1 MSKKSKNVQN
11 RQKSVDFGNSLW
23 IRSLIGLI
31 VLGLFLIAPVFIN
44 YDQLASWGLENEA
57 LKWTS
62 IVLLMFATLV
72 LLISIVTYLI
82 MAMVKI
88 IKGFRAK
95 KHYQRS
101 HTMSLILGFLAMVM
115 FLLMGFV
122 FMLASY
128 WIMSIIE
135 ALDRAKDLDFDQQ
148 LLFVFNSHISQ
159 VLKDDPFK
167 TAWLSTTFWQMDPNT
182 AYLIISGLI
191 LSTSLLNLIYNG
203 LLTRKP
209 KVKSATKLSD
219 EEIKKDTEVAKARA
233 QVQLIDQDWIY

>member
-1 MSKKSKNVQN
+1 MSKKSKNAQN
-11 RQKSVDFGNSLW
+11 PQKSIDFGNSLW
-23 IRSLIGLI
+23 IKSLIGLI
-31 VLGLFLIAPVFIN
+31 VLGLFLILPVFIN
-44 YDQLASWGLENEA
+44 YDQLASWGLENDA

-72 LLISIVTYLI
+72 LLVSIVTYLI

-95 KHYQRS
+95 KRYQRS
-101 HTMSLILGFLAMVM
+101 LAMSLILGFLAMVM
-115 FLLMGFV
+115 FLLMVFV

-128 WIMSIIE
+128 WTMSIIQG
-135 ALDRAKDLDFDQQ
+135 LDRAKELDIDQQ

-167 TAWLSTTFWQMDPNT
+167 TAWLSTTFWQMDANS

-209 KVKSATKLSD
+209 KVKNDAKLSD
-219 EEIKKDTEVAKARA
+219 EETKKAAEIAKAKA